1 MLTPEHLTHQRRR
14 IKFAPSTSPLA
25 PLRCRKRTILYCD
38 PNVTAARCRAADHLR
53 TSVDNIMVVEDQV
66 RDLPNLLYPLPNFV

>member
-1 MLTPEHLTHQRRR
+1 MLTPEHLTHQRRY

-38 PNVTAARCRAADHLR
+38 PNVTAARLRAADHLR

-66 RDLPNLLYPLPNFV
+66 RELPDFV